1 MEPKALL
8 DVLNYYWLQKLVE
21 LRPSTNIGSNELW
34 DLGDLWKPVLYWYL
48 GSYSKLNDYFE

>member
-48 GSYSKLNDYFE
+48 GYYSKLNDYFE